1 MRWIS
6 NYSRKYLGAIVWY
19 ITLGVVT
26 TILGLWASVI
36 SKDIIDIVTGYQT
49 GYVVWVAIA
58 FVTMQLVKIILSA
71 VTGRISAKVQLRIS
85 QEIRA
90 DVFKKI
96 MYSQWEPLSQ
106 FHSGDIL
113 TRSSKDTDT
122 VSASVISWVPSLIV
136 NLLQFIGTFLVLFFF
151 DSTLAILALA
161 SAPVTLL
168 MSVFFAKRIRKYSKE
183 MRNIGSE
190 MTSFHAEA
198 LQNVES
204 IKSFGVV
211 DVYYKKL
218 LKVQEKQ
225 KDATLEYNRF
235 SIMTSS
241 FLSLVGMV
249 VGGVCF
255 FWSVYRLWT
264 NHITFGEMTLF
275 LQLSGSLSNSFS
287 GLVSLAPAAIT
298 AATAAGRIMDV
309 TQLPPEEFEH
319 QDEIQHILN
328 SDENAVWIQADDLNF
343 SYNSGKTIFQNANFL
358 AAPGEIVAF
367 VGASGEGK
375 TTMLRLL
382 LGIVT
387 AEQGGIQ
394 IKSEATDIVLYSSS
408 STRNIF
414 SYVPQDNT
422 LFSGTI
428 AENLRII
435 NPTATD
441 NELEKALQIACAYDF
456 VNMLPDGI
464 YTQIGERGHGL
475 SEGQIQR
482 LSIARALLSNAPVLL
497 LDEATSA
504 LDVDTERI
512 LLSNIIEYK
521 KGCTCIV
528 TTHRPSVLEVCQRV
542 YRIGNKTVTLIDK
555 TEVNNLINDCKDGAG
570 I

>member
-1 MRWIS
+1 M
-6 NYSRKYLGAIVWY
+6 
-19 ITLGVVT
+19 
-26 TILGLWASVI
+26 GLWASVI
-36 SKDIIDIVTGYQT
+36 SKDIIDIVTGCQT
-49 GYVVWVAIA
+49 GYVVWAAIA
-58 FVTMQLVKIILSA
+58 FATMQLVKIILSA

-106 FHSGDIL
+106 FHSGDLL
-113 TRSSKDTDT
+113 TRSGRDTDT
-122 VSASVISWVPSLIV
+122 VSASVISWVPSLVV
-136 NLLQFIGTFLVLFFF
+136 NLLQFIGTFLVLFFY
-151 DSTLAILALA
+151 DSTLAVLALA

-168 MSVFFAKRIRKYSKE
+168 MSAFFAKRIRKYSKE

-204 IKSFGVV
+204 IKSFNAI
-211 DVYYKKL
+211 DAYYEKL
-218 LKVQEKQ
+218 LKVQRKQ
-225 KDATLEYNRF
+225 KVATLDYNRF
-235 SIMTSS
+235 SIMSSS

-275 LQLSGSLSNSFS
+275 LQLSGSLSGSFNA
-287 GLVSLAPAAIT
+287 LVSLVPTAIT

-309 TQLPPEEFEH
+309 TQLPPERFEC
-319 QDEIQHILN
+319 QDEIHHILN
-328 SDENAVWIQADDLNF
+328 SGKKTVWIQADNLNF
-343 SYNSGKTIFQNANFL
+343 SYNSGKTVFKNANFQ

-367 VGASGEGK
+367 VGPSGEGK
-375 TTMLRLL
+375 TTLLRLL

-394 IKSEATDIVLYSSS
+394 IKGGTPEIIMHSSS
-408 STRNIF
+408 FTRNIF
-414 SYVPQDNT
+414 SYVPQDNI

-435 NPTATD
+435 NPTGTD
-441 NELEKALQIACAYDF
+441 DELNKALQVVCAYDF
-456 VNMLPDGI
+456 VNNLPDGI

-504 LDVDTERI
+504 LDIDTERT
-512 LLSNIIEYK
+512 LLNNIIEYK
-521 KGCTCIV
+521 KDCTCIV
-528 TTHRPSVLEVCQRV
+528 TTHRPSVLEVCHRV
-542 YRIGNKTVTLIDK
+542 YQIGNKTVTLMNK
-555 TEVNNLINDCKDGAG
+555 TEVNNLINKF
-570 I
+570 